1 MPEQERS
8 GRAGSFRGSGAV
20 ESIDWEEMFR
30 DSPVG
35 IAVVDDEGRPLG
47 VNDAF
52 VDMIGYSPDE
62 LRGMSFMEFTHLDD
76 VQKDVEL
83 YEKLVAGEIPHYRI
97 DKRYVTASG
106 EVMWAE
112 LYVTTTPTP
121 AGSDARFVAFVR
133 DITDRRRA
141 EERYRSLFENSRDA
155 IVLTDR
161 EGNFRRVNDAF
172 VELTGYSRSELEE
185 LRAQDLY
192 EDPGRRQELL
202 ETLEDSGYVQGFE
215 LQLRRADGRL
225 VYCTV
230 TTNLRP
236 GPEGRRGIQAIIR
249 DVTAQKELEEELRQQ
264 ALHDSLTGL
273 PNRTL
278 LHDRLDQALARIE
291 RSPEA
296 CLAVL
301 FLDLDGF
308 KAVNDRHGH
317 EVGDQMLRRIAAR
330 LSELVRDGDTVAR
343 FGGDEFV
350 VLLHELEGVEETELV
365 ARRICDGVGGVEPA
379 EASPTGLTMSI
390 GIALVAADDLR
401 GLPREDVLDD
411 PSELIRWAD
420 RAMYRAKEA
429 GGCSYR
435 YSRPGDGDRAEG

>member
-1 MPEQERS
+1 MSASDEERPA
-8 GRAGSFRGSGAV
+8 RRGLPGGEASAA
-20 ESIDWEEMFR
+20 SIDWERVFR

-35 IAVVDDEGRPLG
+35 IAVVNDEGRPVE

-52 VDMIGYSPDE
+52 VEMIGYSADE
-62 LRGMSFMEFTHLDD
+62 LREKTFVEFTHLDD

-83 YEKLVAGEIPHYRI
+83 YEQLLAGEISHYRI

-106 EVMWAE
+106 DIMWAE
-112 LYVTTTPTP
+112 LYVTSAPTP
-121 AGSDARFVAFVR
+121 AADDGRFVAFVR
-133 DITDRRRA
+133 DITERRRA
-141 EERYRSLFENSRDA
+141 EKRYRSLFENSRDA
-155 IVLTDR
+155 IVLTDP

-172 VELTGYSRSELEE
+172 VELTGYSRDELQE

-192 EDPGRRQELL
+192 EDPDRRQELL
-202 ETLEDSGYVQGFE
+202 RALEESGYVQGFE
-215 LQLRRADGRL
+215 LQLRRADGDL
-225 VYCTV
+225 VHCTV

-249 DVTAQKELEEELRQQ
+249 DVTARKELEEELRQQ

-301 FLDLDGF
+301 FVDLDGF
-308 KAVNDRHGH
+308 KEVNDRHGH
-317 EVGDQMLRRIAAR
+317 EVGDHMLRKIGAR

-350 VLLHELEGVEETELV
+350 VLLHELESVDEVQLV
-365 ARRICDGVGGVEPA
+365 ARRICDGMGGVDPI
-379 EASPTGLTMSI
+379 EASPTGLTVSI
-390 GIALVAADDLR
+390 GVALVAGDDPR
-401 GLPREDVLDD
+401 GLSREEVLDD
-411 PSELIRWAD
+411 PTELIRWAD

-429 GGCSYR
+429 DGCSYR
-435 YSRPGDGDRAEG
+435 ISGPDAAD